1 MELKIQN
8 ITKRYRDKTAVDDVS
23 ITLTP
28 GVWGLLGANG
38 AGKTTLMRMLA
49 GILRPSSG
57 RILCDGVEIGTLGAA
72 YREKLGY
79 LPQEFGFYPEFT
91 VQDYLEYM
99 AALKGL
105 PRTEAARQIDA
116 LLERVS
122 LTEVRRKKIIKLSG
136 GMKRRVG
143 IAQALLNDPEILILD
158 EPTAGLDPGERVRF
172 RNLLSEFAQE
182 RIVLIST
189 HIVSDVEYIAAENA
203 VMKAGKIIAQDTTE
217 GLVKQIEAKVWQG
230 NIPMEQLA
238 RWEYRLRVVNLRNEP
253 DGTVTLRY
261 LADAPQLPDSVPAQP
276 RLEDLYLWLFPE
288 EMEEANEP
296 VSFGIETCVQNPY
309 DSYSAGHC
317 AGAGRGHGISAGDLY
332 RLDGTGCQRKRSAL
346 HGSESN
352 PETAGAAGIR
362 YHHAGCHAGSTGSLS
377 AGVPAT

>member
-1 MELKIQN
+1 MKLEIRHV
-8 ITKRYRDKTAVDDVS
+8 TKRYRDKMAAADVS
-23 ITLTP
+23 LTLTA

-49 GILRPSSG
+49 GILRPTEG
-57 RILCDGVEIGTLGAA
+57 QILCDGVEIGALGAA

-91 VQDYLEYM
+91 VQDYLEYT

-105 PRTEAARQIDA
+105 PRAEAARQIDA

-122 LTEVRRKKIIKLSG
+122 LAEVRRKKIVKLSG

-172 RNLLSEFAQE
+172 RNLLSEFAQD

-203 VMKAGKIIAQDTTE
+203 VMKDGKIIAVDTTE
-217 GLVKQIEAKVWQG
+217 GLVQQIEGKVWQG
-230 NIPMEQLA
+230 SAPAGELP
-238 RWEYRLRVVNLRNEP
+238 RWEHRLQVVNLRNEP

-261 LADAPQLPDSVPAQP
+261 LAEAPQLPGSIPARP
-276 RLEDLYLWLFPE
+276 KLEDLYLWLFPE
-288 EMEEANEP
+288 ETEA
-296 VSFGIETCVQNPY
+296 VQ
-309 DSYSAGHC
+309 
-317 AGAGRGHGISAGDLY
+317 
-332 RLDGTGCQRKRSAL
+332 
-346 HGSESN
+346 
-352 PETAGAAGIR
+352 
-362 YHHAGCHAGSTGSLS
+362 
-377 AGVPAT
+377 

>member
-1 MELKIQN
+1 MKLEIRHV
-8 ITKRYRDKTAVDDVS
+8 TKRYRDKMAAADVS
-23 ITLTP
+23 LTLTA

-49 GILRPSSG
+49 GILRPTEG
-57 RILCDGVEIGTLGAA
+57 QILCDGVEIGALGAA

-91 VQDYLEYM
+91 VQDYLEYT

-105 PRTEAARQIDA
+105 PRAEAARQIDA

-122 LTEVRRKKIIKLSG
+122 LAEVRRKKIVKLSG

-172 RNLLSEFAQE
+172 RNLLSEFAQD

-203 VMKAGKIIAQDTTE
+203 VMKDGKIIAVDTTE
-217 GLVKQIEAKVWQG
+217 GLVQQIEGKVWQG
-230 NIPMEQLA
+230 SAPAGELP
-238 RWEYRLRVVNLRNEP
+238 RWEHRLQVVNLRNEP
-253 DGTVTLRY
+253 DGTVALRY
-261 LADAPQLPDSVPAQP
+261 LAEAPQLPGSIPARP
-276 RLEDLYLWLFPE
+276 KLEDLYLWLFPE
-288 EMEEANEP
+288 ETEA
-296 VSFGIETCVQNPY
+296 VQ
-309 DSYSAGHC
+309 
-317 AGAGRGHGISAGDLY
+317 
-332 RLDGTGCQRKRSAL
+332 
-346 HGSESN
+346 
-352 PETAGAAGIR
+352 
-362 YHHAGCHAGSTGSLS
+362 
-377 AGVPAT
+377 

>member
-1 MELKIQN
+1 MKLEIRHV
-8 ITKRYRDKTAVDDVS
+8 TKRYRDKMAAADVS
-23 ITLTP
+23 LTLTA

-49 GILRPSSG
+49 GILRPTEG
-57 RILCDGVEIGTLGAA
+57 QILCDGVEIGALGAA

-105 PRTEAARQIDA
+105 PRAEAARQIDA
-116 LLERVS
+116 LLERVN
-122 LTEVRRKKIIKLSG
+122 LAEVRRKKIVKLSG

-172 RNLLSEFAQE
+172 RNLLSEFAQD

-203 VMKAGKIIAQDTTE
+203 VMKDGKIIAVDTTE
-217 GLVKQIEAKVWQG
+217 GLVQQIEGKVWQG
-230 NIPMEQLA
+230 SAPAGELP
-238 RWEYRLRVVNLRNEP
+238 RWEHCLQVVNLRNEP

-261 LADAPQLPDSVPAQP
+261 LAEAPQLPGSIPARP

-288 EMEEANEP
+288 ETEA
-296 VSFGIETCVQNPY
+296 VQ
-309 DSYSAGHC
+309 
-317 AGAGRGHGISAGDLY
+317 
-332 RLDGTGCQRKRSAL
+332 
-346 HGSESN
+346 
-352 PETAGAAGIR
+352 
-362 YHHAGCHAGSTGSLS
+362 
-377 AGVPAT
+377 